1 MNKIMILFF
10 IMMFMIGTDTFL
22 ISPLLPTLQTV
33 YGIPTEISGWLV
45 SAYALGYAVFA
56 LIAGPISDGLNRK
69 RVMLGGMSFFAI
81 STFLC
86 GLAPSFW
93 WMITFRFFFFF
104 RAAFVSPQV
113 WVSIPLL
120 VSKNQVMKSIGIAT
134 AGLSLAQVL
143 GLPIGAYL
151 ATIHYTTPFFII
163 GICSAILVIFIYIA
177 LPEIQP
183 LQIEQKHQ
191 SIVSCYQQLLGESK
205 VSLSYFAYFLFQ
217 TGNFAAF
224 SFFGV
229 WLATQ
234 FKLQVNEVG
243 TAMLILGL
251 GNLAGNILGPRLVK
265 KLGYTYAFYGGIL
278 VVASLYVILPYL
290 KQILLVEL
298 FFFILFFITGILF
311 VLMMSRLQKISSIA
325 RGTGA
330 ALANSSM
337 YIGQT
342 IGAAVAG
349 VLFAVFD
356 NFTFIGS
363 FTAILYVV
371 SLLVFRKSDR
381 YMTEELGGRRPSL
394 YKQ

>member
-1 MNKIMILFF
+1 MNNVMIIFF
-10 IMMFMIGTDTFL
+10 VIMFMIGTDTFL

-33 YGIPTEISGWLV
+33 YGVPTEISGWMV

-86 GLAPSFW
+86 GVAPSFW
-93 WMITFRFFFFF
+93 WMLTFRFCAGVS
-104 RAAFVSPQV
+104 AAFVSPQV
-113 WVSIPLL
+113 WASIPLL
-120 VSKNQVMKSIGIAT
+120 VQKNQIVKSIGIAT

-151 ATIHYTTPFFII
+151 ATIHYTTPFFTI
-163 GICSAILVIFIYIA
+163 GICSAVLVIFIYVI

-191 SIVSCYQQLLGESK
+191 SIISRYQQLLGNWK

-234 FKLQVNEVG
+234 FGLRVNEVG
-243 TAMLILGL
+243 IAMLVLGL
-251 GNLAGNILGPRLVK
+251 GNLVGNILGPRLVK
-265 KLGYTYAFYGGIL
+265 KLGYTSVFYGGIL
-278 VVASLYVILPYL
+278 VIAGLYVILPHL

-311 VLMMSRLQKISSIA
+311 VLMMSHLQEMSSAA

-330 ALANSSM
+330 ALANASM

-349 VLFAVFD
+349 MLFAAFH
-356 NFTFIGS
+356 S
-363 FTAILYVV
+363 FTSIGYFTAFIYIVA
-371 SLLVFRKSDR
+371 LLVFRKSDR
-381 YMTEELGGRRPSL
+381 HIKKEIRERQSAVS
-394 YKQ
+394 

>member
-1 MNKIMILFF
+1 MNKVMIIFF
-10 IMMFMIGTDTFL
+10 VIMFMIGTDTFL

-33 YGIPTEISGWLV
+33 YGVPTEISGWMI

-93 WMITFRFFFFF
+93 WMIIFRFWAGVS
-104 RAAFVSPQV
+104 AAFVSPQV
-113 WVSIPLL
+113 WASIPLL
-120 VSKNQVMKSIGIAT
+120 MPKNQIVKSIGIAT

-151 ATIHYTTPFFII
+151 ATIHYTTPFFTI
-163 GICSAILVIFIYIA
+163 GICSVILVILIYVV
-177 LPEIQP
+177 LPEIQS
-183 LQIEQKHQ
+183 LQIEQKHLT
-191 SIVSCYQQLLGESK
+191 IVSRYQQLLGQSK
-205 VSLSYFAYFLFQ
+205 VSISYFAYFLFQ

-234 FKLQVNEVG
+234 FGLQVNEVG
-243 TAMLILGL
+243 IAMLILGL
-251 GNLAGNILGPRLVK
+251 GNLTGNILGSRLVK
-265 KLGYTYAFYGGIL
+265 TLGYAATFYGGIF
-278 VVASLYVILPYL
+278 AIATLYVILPHL
-290 KQILLVEL
+290 KQIIWIEL

-311 VLMMSRLQKISSIA
+311 VLMMSHLQQISSTA

-349 VLFAVFD
+349 LLLATFH
-356 NFTFIGS
+356 NFTSIS
-363 FTAILYVV
+363 YFTATVYVF
-371 SLLVFRKSDR
+371 SLLVFRKRDR
-381 YMTEELGGRRPSL
+381 DIKKEVGE
-394 YKQ
+394 KQKVFS